1 MLVSLYGGV
10 GVFDLEL
17 VIMTITANLSEILF
31 ILGALTCGLLAVG
44 VPMAGLLLFRQRY
57 RLERRQQPP
66 QITQRPAYPLP
77 PPRRG
82 ANSRAL
88 VVRDDDAR

>member
-1 MLVSLYGGV
+1 
-10 GVFDLEL
+10 
-17 VIMTITANLSEILF
+17 MTITANLSEILF
-31 ILGALTCGLLAVG
+31 VLGALTCGLLAVG
-44 VPMAGLLLFRQRY
+44 IPTAAVLAFRQRY

-77 PPRRG
+77 PPSRRG

-88 VVRDDDAR
+88 VVRDDA